1 MATITTRVI
10 RNARRHGVTVYTRRQ
25 CRIFSPVYQWRRRF
39 RRHAPMPSDTCWQH
53 ISVTNPARIKRDAR
67 ILHRIGME
75 RFGSGISYN
84 FAVDMSDGKVA
95 LGQSLDAKGT
105 HTINDKRISGYSYDQ
120 NLVSHAIVVV
130 GMPGTQLS
138 RAAERS
144 IVKLLAAMVD
154 EGALTKGF
162 DYNPHSMVAA
172 KDCPCNE
179 TRNRMDEIRQQVRKE
194 VTVR

>member
-1 MATITTRVI
+1 MATITSRVV
-10 RNARRHGVTVYTRRQ
+10 RNARQHGVTVFTRRQ

-39 RRHAPMPSDTCWQH
+39 RRHAPLPSDTCWQH
-53 ISVTNPARIKRDAR
+53 ISVTNPARIKGDAR

-95 LGQSLDAKGT
+95 VGQSLDAKGT
-105 HTINDKRISGYSYDQ
+105 HTINDKRIAGYSFDQ

-130 GMPGTQLS
+130 GMPGTKLS
-138 RAAERS
+138 KAARRS
-144 IVKLLAAMVD
+144 IVMLLAAMVD
-154 EGALTKGF
+154 EGALTPGF

-172 KDCPCNE
+172 KDCPCDE
-179 TRNRMDEIRQQVRKE
+179 TRNEMEEIRKDVRRE
-194 VTVR
+194 TNLR